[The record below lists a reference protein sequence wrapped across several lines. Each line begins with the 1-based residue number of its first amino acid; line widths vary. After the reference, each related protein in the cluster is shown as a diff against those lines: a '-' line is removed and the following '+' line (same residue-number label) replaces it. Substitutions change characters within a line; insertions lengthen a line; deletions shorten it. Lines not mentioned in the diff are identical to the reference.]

1 MLKPIKTKICN
12 HEFGAPFNW
21 DASVRGEC
29 IPLPVYHDK
38 GNSTFYSY
46 WELTDEE
53 RKRIADGAH
62 IILGVVGNGHP
73 PVSVNVSNEVIK
85 EWKDDE

>member
-12 HEFGAPFNW
+12 FEFGVPANW
-21 DASVRGEC
+21 DSDVRGEC
-29 IPLPVYHDK
+29 IPLPVYRDK
-38 GNSTFYSY
+38 SSSTNYSF
-46 WELTDEE
+46 WELTDED

-73 PVSVNVSNEVIK
+73 PVSINVSNEVIK
-85 EWKDDE
+85 EKDDG